1 MIEFNNQN
9 PNLVSDSQKALM
21 NQKMTEKPKT
31 KAGAFNAS
39 FPPLAS
45 KGIFEKNSSFVL
57 KGVYANGGGG
67 AVASY
72 IILGGSTL
80 MRAYVAAWMA
90 VNRTT
95 VPAHTETLAE
105 LKISGVVNTDAQ
117 SVMFTAN
124 IAVAGTVINPIY
136 EAIAFESNH
145 AAGFQE
151 NPDLPT
157 LQGTDAYN
165 QYTQALNDSQIIG
178 ADRCIVLCLL
188 DGTNKI
194 NIRPETLNDGVKI

>member
-9 PNLVSDSQKALM
+9 PNVVGDSQKALM
-21 NQKMTEKPKT
+21 NQKLTEKPKT
-31 KAGAFNAS
+31 KPGAFNAS
-39 FPPLAS
+39 FPALAS
-45 KGIFEKNSSFVL
+45 KGIFEKNASFVL
-57 KGVYANGGGG
+57 KGTYAKGSGND
-67 AVASY
+67 ASY

-80 MRAYVAAWMA
+80 MRSYVAEWMA
-90 VNRTT
+90 VNRAT

-105 LKISGVVNTDAQ
+105 KKISGVVNTDAQ

-165 QYTQALNDSQIIG
+165 QYTQSLNDSQIIG

-188 DGTNKI
+188 DGTNKV